1 MKRANK
7 ILIVVI
13 VSVVLLASGAGL
25 AYYYIS
31 KNDNDNGG
39 GGGGGGSDDPCDLC
53 PPPDFPE
60 NTECVNG
67 DCVKPA
73 PGGCI
78 YVPVYAESPG
88 KNYECEDEINEDCER
103 KCCVRK

>member
-39 GGGGGGSDDPCDLC
+39 GGGGGDDPCDLC